1 MHKWLE
7 RVYRLFTT
15 DKKITNDISK
25 VNKTLTTA
33 FHKFVKQV
41 TSDIQEYKFNTAISQ
56 MMIFINEC
64 YAHQELP
71 KAHMEAFTIIL
82 SCFAPHMAEEI

>member
-1 MHKWLE
+1 ME
-7 RVYRLFTT
+7 RVYRLFTS

-25 VNKTLTTA
+25 VNKSLTVA

-64 YAHQELP
+64 YASDLLS
-71 KAHMEAFTIIL
+71 KTYIEAFTIIF

>member
-1 MHKWLE
+1 ME
-7 RVYRLFTT
+7 RVYRLFTS

-25 VNKTLTTA
+25 VNKSLNIA

-64 YAHQELP
+64 YANDILP
-71 KAHMEAFTIIL
+71 KTYMEAFAIIL